1 MRSSWLIPIA
11 LLSLVT
17 VAGAFAGK
25 LIYDS
30 RRVYQLTVATAGTS
44 GEYYAFGQTLA
55 EVVSRHHPRIQIR
68 LLETSGSRENMQ
80 LLEARRVDFAI
91 AQSDTLPSPKIRAVA
106 SLFPEVFH
114 LIAAEKSNIRT
125 VPDLRGKRIAL
136 MPQGSGSYVFFWQLM
151 QHYGMTA
158 ADFQAVT
165 LNPQAAH
172 TQFRQGK
179 VDAIFRS
186 IALGNPEVRQL
197 LQASPGRLVPLDQVE
212 AIKISQPQ
220 IEALKIP
227 QGTYNATPAIPER
240 DLPAASVQA
249 ILLTHQAVDE
259 AVVYE
264 ITRSLYEYRNELST
278 LNPRAATVSAPSPGK
293 GFGLPLHPGAKAYY
307 SLDQPSFLEK
317 YAEVIGLLLSVSI
330 LCISSFWQLRSRL
343 EARQKNRADAY
354 NLKVLELVDQ
364 VSQIQDLAQLETLQ
378 HQLFAILRRVI
389 EDLDYDKISPESF
402 QSFTF
407 PWEVAIATVR
417 HRAMVLTTQQPT
429 MTSAIN
435 KLQPNNQAAT
445 SSVNAA
451 DIE

>member
-11 LLSLVT
+11 LLGLVT

-30 RRVYQLTVATAGTS
+30 RRIYHLTIATAGSS
-44 GEYYAFGQTLA
+44 GEYYAFGKTLA
-55 EVVSRHHPRIQIR
+55 EVVTRHNPRIQIR
-68 LLETSGSRENMQ
+68 LLETSGSRQNMQ
-80 LLEARRVDFAI
+80 LLEARRVEFAI
-91 AQSDTLPSPKIRAVA
+91 AQSDTLPSPSIRAVA

-165 LNPQAAH
+165 LNPQVAH
-172 TQFRQGK
+172 AQFRQGK

-212 AIKISQPQ
+212 AVKISQPQ

-227 QGTYNATPAIPER
+227 QGTYNATPPIPER

-249 ILLTHQAVDE
+249 ILLTHKNVDE
-259 AVVYE
+259 SIINEV
-264 ITRSLYEYRNELST
+264 TRSLYEYRNELST
-278 LNPRAATVSAPSPGK
+278 LNPRAATVSAPNPGK

-364 VSQIQDLAQLETLQ
+364 VNQIQDLTELEALRQ
-378 HQLFAILRRVI
+378 HLFSILRRVI

-417 HRAMVLTTQQPT
+417 HREMLLTTQLPT
-429 MTSAIN
+429 VPASASSA
-435 KLQPNNQAAT
+435 QASQAAT
-445 SSVNAA
+445 SSVKPVNA
-451 DIE
+451 E